1 MHLIKKYANR
11 KLYDT
16 KTKQSI
22 SMDDIAKLVDAD
34 EEFIVI
40 DNQTGDD
47 ITASI
52 LSQLV
57 GRSLKNHTR
66 EVPMEL
72 LTGLLRKGG
81 GEVLSY
87 ARKYVGFWQRMANK
101 AEGGIDD
108 MEQIIEKGKNP
119 GEHQKS
125 GIQKDQAP
133 TQDYE
138 EMALLIQLIDT
149 RIDNYLQTENK
160 AIGDAL
166 GDLKKAVKDLSAK
179 IDNL

>member
-16 KTKQSI
+16 NAKQFISI
-22 SMDDIAKLVDAD
+22 DDIAKLVDAD
-34 EEFIVI
+34 EEFTVI

-72 LTGLLRKGG
+72 LTGLLRRGG

-87 ARKYVGFWQRMANK
+87 ARKYVGLWQRVANMT
-101 AEGGIDD
+101 EGGIDD
-108 MEQIIEKGKNP
+108 MKQIIEKGSRSGRSKNEP
-119 GEHQKS
+119 DKEKT
-125 GIQKDQAP
+125 IQPDH
-133 TQDYE
+133 DE
-138 EMALLIQLIDT
+138 IGFIIDLIDE
-149 RIDNYLQTENK
+149 RIENYMQKQNK
-160 AIGDAL
+160 DIKKEL
-166 GDLKKAVKDLSAK
+166 SELKIAVKKLAAT
-179 IDNL
+179 IDEL

>member
-16 KTKQSI
+16 KTKRSI

-57 GRSLKNHTR
+57 GRSLKGHNR

-72 LTGLLRKGG
+72 LTGLLRKGS

-87 ARKYVGFWQRMANK
+87 ARKYFGFWQRVANM

-108 MEQIIEKGKNP
+108 MEQIIEKGKKTGKKKKSAN
-119 GEHQKS
+119 QKEQNS
-125 GIQKDQAP
+125 P
-133 TQDYE
+133 QDHDE
-138 EMALLIQLIDT
+138 TAIIIELIDQ
-149 RIDNYLQTENK
+149 RIEKALQKEHTEVKN
-160 AIGDAL
+160 AL
-166 GDLKKAVKDLSAK
+166 SDLRTAVKELSAK
-179 IDNL
+179 IDRL

>member
-22 SMDDIAKLVDAD
+22 SMDDIAELVDAD

-57 GRSLKNHTR
+57 GRSLKGHTR

-72 LTGLLRKGG
+72 LTGLLRKGS

-87 ARKYVGFWQRMANK
+87 ARKYVGFWQLMATM

-108 MEQIIEKGKNP
+108 MAQIIEKGRKP
-119 GEHQKS
+119 GKKQKS
-125 GIQKDQAP
+125 TNQNDQDSA
-133 TQDYE
+133 QENE
-138 EMALLIQLIDT
+138 ETAITIELIDQ
-149 RIDNYLQTENK
+149 RIEKALQKKHTVVEK
-160 AIGDAL
+160 AL
-166 GDLKKAVKDLSAK
+166 SDLKTAVMELSAK
-179 IDNL
+179 IDRL